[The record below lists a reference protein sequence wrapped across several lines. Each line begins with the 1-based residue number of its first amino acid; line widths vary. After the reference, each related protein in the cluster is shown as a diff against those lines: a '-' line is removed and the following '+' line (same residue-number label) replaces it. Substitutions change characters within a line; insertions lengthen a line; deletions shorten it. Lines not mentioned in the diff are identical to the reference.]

1 MGQVSENIPRESA
14 SARPPFRRAV
24 DSLWPVVAA
33 GLLCAVLIT
42 VVLTASLRQ
51 NQGRL
56 VYALDDAYIHM
67 AMAKN
72 LAGHGV
78 FGVTPY
84 EFTFATSSPLW
95 TLLLAGIYKVAGV
108 SSAVPLVLNILSALL
123 GLAVLAILFARH
135 AASARGRFLALVLV
149 LYLTPLVPL
158 VFAGMEH
165 TLQVAASLAL
175 LMLGAISLA
184 DARSPASSPAEPE
197 PLRGNAVTPASRPG
211 ASPTRRRGR
220 TAPPLLYVI
229 AVLAVGIRYEALFL
243 VAAFVLLFLVRRRVW
258 AALGLALAGALPV
271 VVAGAISVS
280 HGDAWLPTSL
290 LLKGVVPHFSTPVSL
305 VRGLGY
311 TAIQRLTSQEPLLL
325 VLALVCVITIL
336 WNAGRMGRWSERQI
350 LLTAVLMTLFLH
362 VQFARTGWFH
372 RYEAYLVAMGAAAVL
387 ASLGDLSFAEL
398 RRRIRSDSVPR
409 VAGTALLALLVVL
422 PFHYRAKAALSDTVP
437 ATGNIHGQQYQ
448 MGRFLRAHYQGA
460 SVAANDIGAINYL
473 AELRCLDLWGLG
485 TREVARAKRSDS
497 YTTATI
503 ATLARE
509 RGTRIAIVYAGWFTE
524 PALPAAWIPAGRW
537 TIPHNIVCGGE
548 TIEFLATD
556 ESELPHLVEALQAFA
571 DSLPPAVRQ
580 SGPYLGE

>member
-1 MGQVSENIPRESA
+1 MGQVPENIPSEPERI
-14 SARPPFRRAV
+14 RPPLRRAA
-24 DSLWPVVAA
+24 DSLRPVLAA
-33 GLLCAVLIT
+33 GLLCAVLIA
-42 VVLTASLRQ
+42 VVLIASLRQ

-72 LAGHGV
+72 LVRYGV

-84 EFTFATSSPLW
+84 EFTFSTSSPLW
-95 TLLLAGIYKVAGV
+95 TLLLAGIYKVTGI
-108 SSAVPLVLNILSALL
+108 SSTVPLALNVISALL

-135 AASARGRFLALVLV
+135 CPSAGGRFLALVLV
-149 LYLTPLVPL
+149 LYLTPIVPL
-158 VFAGMEH
+158 VFTGMEH

-184 DARSPASSPAEPE
+184 DGGSPASTPSKPE
-197 PLRGNAVTPASRPG
+197 PLRGNAVSAASSATAVPPRH
-211 ASPTRRRGR
+211 RGR
-220 TAPPLLYVI
+220 SAPLLLYAI
-229 AVLAVGIRYEALFL
+229 TVLAVGIRYESLFL

-290 LLKGVVPHFSTPVSL
+290 LLKGVIPHFSTPVSL

-325 VLALVCVITIL
+325 VLALACVVTIL

-350 LLTAVLMTLFLH
+350 LLTAVLLTLFLH

-398 RRRIRSDSVPR
+398 RRRMRSDAVPR
-409 VAGTALLALLVVL
+409 VAGVVLLALLLAL
-422 PFHYRAKAALSDTVP
+422 PFHYRAKAALSDTVA

-448 MGRFLRAHYQGA
+448 MGRFLRAYYQGA

-485 TREVARAKRSDS
+485 TREVARAKRSNTYS
-497 YTTATI
+497 TETI
-503 ATLARE
+503 AALARE
-509 RGTRIAIVYAGWFTE
+509 RGTRIAIVYADWFTE
-524 PALPAAWIPAGRW
+524 PTLPAAWIPAGRW

-556 ESELPHLVEALQAFA
+556 ESELPHLVEALQAFS

-580 SGPYLGE
+580 AGPHLGE